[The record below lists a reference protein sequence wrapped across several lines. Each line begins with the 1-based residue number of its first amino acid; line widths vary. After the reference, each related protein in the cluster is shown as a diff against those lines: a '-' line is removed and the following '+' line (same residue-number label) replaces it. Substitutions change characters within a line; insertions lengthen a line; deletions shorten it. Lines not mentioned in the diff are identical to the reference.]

1 MTLGKA
7 LRLRRIFGRGRAVVV
22 DTAAL
27 EPDPVTYVRRLA
39 HKGADAVVLS
49 PGLLETVAEEL
60 GELAVILSS
69 PVEEILQMGADAVI
83 AELDELGDVAEAAR
97 RWGVPLFAR
106 MPAGAYTAYPLWSAS
121 HQGAD
126 VICLPGL
133 AIAKQIQE
141 VRAVRRTFLAEVAS
155 PINVVD
161 QTYGFMQGPA
171 QGVLLRHSALL
182 ESGPLEALNALVHQG
197 VSAPEAS
204 AILDRGRLAGHGN
217 RT

>member
-1 MTLGKA
+1 MTMGKA

-39 HKGADAVVLS
+39 HTGADAVVLS

-69 PVEEILQMGADAVI
+69 TVEEIVQMGADAVI
-83 AELDELGDVAEAAR
+83 SELDALGDIAEAAR
-97 RWGVPLFAR
+97 RWGVPVFAR
-106 MPAGAYTAYPLWSAS
+106 MPAGAYTAYPLWTAS
-121 HQGAD
+121 HHGAD
-126 VICLPGL
+126 VICLPGT

-141 VRAVRRTFLAEVAS
+141 VRAVRRTFLAELANPAS
-155 PINVVD
+155 VVD
-161 QTYGFMQGPA
+161 QTYSFMQGPA
-171 QGVLLRHSALL
+171 HGVLLRHSALL
-182 ESGPLEALNALVHQG
+182 ETGALEAVNALVHQG
-197 VSAPEAS
+197 VSVGEAT
-204 AILDRGRLAGHGN
+204 AVLERNRTTHGN